1 MHDLLDLENLNR
13 RRKKHIMSFVYKIL
27 HDMAPEYMQ
36 ANCVSKYSNYDLRR
50 TDVLAL
56 PKPTTNNGKRT
67 FSYRGATLYN
77 NIPLSDKQSLSKTL
91 TERSVISHL
100 IFFSMLPD
108 LSFNFF

>member
-1 MHDLLDLENLNR
+1 MHDLLDWENLNR
-13 RRKKHIMSFVYKIL
+13 RRKKHIMTFVYKIL

-36 ANCVSKYSNYDLRR
+36 ENFVSKYSNYDLRR

-77 NIPLSDKQSLSKTL
+77 DIPLSVRQAISLKDFNRKVNDL
-91 TERSVISHL
+91 PFD
-100 IFFSMLPD
+100 IF
-108 LSFNFF
+108 NAT